1 MYQDDLMILLQLDLN
16 ILHPDENRAK
26 QLEHLIEAAVAMIN
40 REVGKNGG
48 RLVEPYS
55 TEDAQLVVMYASY
68 LYRKRSTNEPMPRML
83 RYALNNRV
91 FGGAHT

>member
-1 MYQDDLMILLQLDLN
+1 MILLQLDLN
-16 ILHPDENRAK
+16 ILHPDDNRAK

-48 RLVEPYS
+48 RLIEPFS

-91 FGGAHT
+91 FGGAQA

>member
-1 MYQDDLMILLQLDLN
+1 MILLQLDLN
-16 ILHPDENRAK
+16 ILHPDDNRAK
-26 QLEHLIEAAVAMIN
+26 QLEHLIDAAVSMIN
-40 REVGKNGG
+40 REIGVNSK

-55 TEDAQLVVMYASY
+55 TEDAQLIVMYASY
-68 LYRKRSTNEPMPRML
+68 MYRKRSTNEPMPRML